1 MVGATKGRKQA
12 HSRSVLLSAGL
23 GLTMLSLNILPVLY
37 VGLLGQGE
45 AVCLQPSDAEL
56 HSVLRH
62 HFRCLASYVL
72 DESVR

>member
-1 MVGATKGRKQA
+1 MLKKGRKQA
-12 HSRSVLLSAGL
+12 HRRNIRLTAGL
-23 GLTMLSLNILPVLY
+23 GLSMLALNILLVFY

-62 HFRCLASYVL
+62 HFR
-72 DESVR
+72 